1 MDSPEVSRLVVDA
14 VHRLSGR
21 PWVFASGVL
30 EGAPLRIG
38 DRVTIESDQATLAA
52 TVETVELHGRP
63 GLVTIAVA
71 GDLAYAVKPGSVI
84 SRRV

>member
-1 MDSPEVSRLVVDA
+1 MDSTTESRLVVEA

-21 PWVFASGVL
+21 PWVFVSGSL
-30 EGAPLRIG
+30 EGAPLGIG
-38 DRVTIESDQATLAA
+38 DLVTIESDHGTLAA

-71 GDLAYAVKPGSVI
+71 EDLGSAVKPGSVI
-84 SRRV
+84 SRQA